1 MYVAIDE
8 YNQSIMAEN
17 VEANTKYKTV
27 DKKVKHVAIP
37 LFEDSCQR
45 MNEVAQD
52 PSLWDPRGIRHAF
65 TKETR
70 EKLRVGKDEF
80 LLPEEEVAFR
90 EMLERHG
97 KAFAFYPNEIGC
109 ADPKIIEPMV
119 IFTIPHVS
127 WNLKPIPVPR
137 AHIPKLIKLLKEKV
151 EMGIL
156 EPSNA
161 PYSNRWFTVPKKNG
175 TLRFIQDL
183 QPVNKVTIRNVGIG
197 PSIDEFAEAFAGRSI
212 YSIGDLY
219 SGYDQFQLAVDN
231 KDNTTMRTPIGLV
244 RMCTLPQGAT
254 NSVAHMVNAM
264 NKVLRDCILEIM
276 MPFLDD
282 IPIKGSLEEEKD
294 GSKDEA
300 ECQKFMI
307 DHIKDCEKVL

>member
-27 DKKVKHVAIP
+27 DKKVKHVAIL

-65 TKETR
+65 SKETR
-70 EKLRVGKDEF
+70 EKFRAEKDDF
-80 LLPEEEVAFR
+80 LLLEEEVAFW
-90 EMLERHG
+90 EMLKRHG
-97 KAFAFYPNEIGC
+97 KAFAFHPNEIGC
-109 ADPKIIEPMV
+109 TNPRMIKPIMV
-119 IFTIPHVS
+119 FTIPHVS

-137 AHIPKLIKLLKEKV
+137 ANIPKLIKLLKEKV

-161 PYSNRWFTVPKKNG
+161 PYSNNWFTVPKKNG

-183 QPVNKVTIRNVGIG
+183 QPVNKVTIRNARIG
-197 PSIDEFAEAFAGRSI
+197 LSINEFAEAF
-212 YSIGDLY
+212 
-219 SGYDQFQLAVDN
+219 
-231 KDNTTMRTPIGLV
+231 NTRTFETGNMSHFENCPSKND
-244 RMCTLPQGAT
+244 T
-254 NSVAHMVNAM
+254 N
-264 NKVLRDCILEIM
+264 
-276 MPFLDD
+276 
-282 IPIKGSLEEEKD
+282 
-294 GSKDEA
+294 
-300 ECQKFMI
+300 
-307 DHIKDCEKVL
+307 